1 MKTTARFRVAGYKHP
16 ADNARVINGI
26 LLESENDENAPNIVV
41 SVNEALSMH
50 AKGMIDTVPDSE
62 KGSIK

>member
-1 MKTTARFRVAGYKHP
+1 MKKARYRVAGYKHP

-26 LLESENDENAPNIVV
+26 LLESEDDSDAPEIMV

-50 AKGMIDTVPDSE
+50 AKGMIDTVPDDE
-62 KGSIK
+62 EYKN

>member
-1 MKTTARFRVAGYKHP
+1 MKKARYRVAGYKHL

-26 LLESENDENAPNIVV
+26 LLESEDDSDAPEIMV

-50 AKGMIDTVPDSE
+50 AKGMIDTVPDDE
-62 KGSIK
+62 KYKN

>member
-1 MKTTARFRVAGYKHP
+1 MKKARYRVAGYKNP

-26 LLESENDENAPNIVV
+26 LLESEDDSDAPEIMV

-50 AKGMIDTVPDSE
+50 AKGMIDTVPDDE
-62 KGSIK
+62 KYKN